1 MAIRNIRII
10 GDEILEKKCR
20 PVTEMKPRIKELIE
34 DMLDTMYDAQGVGLA
49 APQVGV
55 LKRIVVIDVTPEGDD
70 PIVLINP
77 EIIEL
82 AGEQEGQEGCLSVPN
97 KVGIVK
103 RANYAKVKAL
113 NEDMEEV
120 ILADRIIVMD
130 QGKIVM
136 DGKPKEIFSRVDE
149 MKTLG
154 LEVPYATELA
164 WELKKEGVNLS
175 DTITTKEELVEELC
189 QFV

>member
-113 NEDMEEV
+113 NENMEEL
-120 ILADRIIVMD
+120 LARAIQHEVDHL
-130 QGKIVM
+130 
-136 DGKPKEIFSRVDE
+136 DG
-149 MKTLG
+149 TLYVSKVEG
-154 LEVPYATELA
+154 ELLNVTE
-164 WELKKEGVNLS
+164 EQE
-175 DTITTKEELVEELC
+175 
-189 QFV
+189 